1 MTNVLLLI
9 IIDSKSILFFGTFH
23 FTSQSD
29 MRSYLVLSVGILSVF
44 VSMYLLF
51 TVNGFRENDYS
62 HTHEATVRL
71 PTSLCFAGDSLVRMT
86 SFHWFEL
93 PQKIIHADM
102 KLGTVDGITG
112 YFLWRPLL
120 EHHTKP
126 LAMPCDVMVLD
137 NCVHQ
142 NSERV
147 FSLDAQVRKQ
157 EYIALVANYPNSTVF
172 LYEPHAV
179 FKKFASR
186 TYNNVSM
193 SEAVAM
199 DVSVLLQLQ
208 RVIHSH
214 TITASHSEDTSDG
227 LHFNAKVLQ
236 LLVEATKEVIFK
248 RSRTN

>member
-1 MTNVLLLI
+1 
-9 IIDSKSILFFGTFH
+9 
-23 FTSQSD
+23 
-29 MRSYLVLSVGILSVF
+29 
-44 VSMYLLF
+44 
-51 TVNGFRENDYS
+51 
-62 HTHEATVRL
+62 
-71 PTSLCFAGDSLVRMT
+71 MT

-93 PQKIIHADM
+93 PQKIIHADV

-120 EHHTKP
+120 EDHTKP

-142 NSERV
+142 NSERI

-157 EYIALVANYPNSTVF
+157 EYIALMANYPNSTVF

-227 LHFNAKVLQ
+227 LHYNAKVLQ